1 MRTLVD
7 IPDADIEALDRI
19 AAEKQVSRASL
30 IREAV
35 GELLDRHKD
44 DVVLSGFGLWAGSD
58 TEDGLAHQRK
68 LRAEW

>member
-44 DVVLSGFGLWAGSD
+44 DVVLYGFGLWSGSEV
-58 TEDGLAHQRK
+58 EDGLVIQRK

>member
-7 IPDADIEALDRI
+7 IPEEDIEALDRL
-19 AAEKQVSRASL
+19 AAQRNVSRASL

-35 GELLDRHKD
+35 GELLGRQKD
-44 DVVLSGFGLWAGSD
+44 DIVLDGFGLWAGSE
-58 TEDGLAHQRK
+58 TEDGLIVQRK

>member
-7 IPDADIEALDRI
+7 IPDADIEALDRV
-19 AAEKQVSRASL
+19 AAEKQVL

-35 GELLDRHKD
+35 GNLLDRHKD
-44 DVVLSGFGLWAGSD
+44 DVVLNGFGLWAGSEA
-58 TEDGLAHQRK
+58 EDGLVIQRK

>member
-35 GELLDRHKD
+35 GELLDRRKE
-44 DVVLSGFGLWAGSD
+44 DVVLSGFGLWAGSEA
-58 TEDGLAHQRK
+58 EDGLIIQRK
-68 LRAEW
+68 FRAEW

>member
-7 IPDADIEALDRI
+7 IPDADIQALDRI

-35 GELLDRHKD
+35 GELLNRNKD
-44 DVVLSGFGLWAGSD
+44 DVVLNGFGLWAGAEV
-58 TEDGLAHQRK
+58 EDGLVIQRK

>member
-7 IPDADIEALDRI
+7 IPDADIEALDQI

-35 GELLDRHKD
+35 GELLDRHKE
-44 DVVLSGFGLWAGSD
+44 DVVLNGFGLWAGSE
-58 TEDGLAHQRK
+58 TEDGLIIQRK

>member
-7 IPDADIEALDRI
+7 IPEADIEALDRL
-19 AAEKQVSRASL
+19 AAQRQVSRASL

-35 GELLDRHKD
+35 GELLDRQKD
-44 DVVLSGFGLWAGSD
+44 DIVLNGFGLWAGSD
-58 TEDGLAHQRK
+58 AEDGLVIQRK